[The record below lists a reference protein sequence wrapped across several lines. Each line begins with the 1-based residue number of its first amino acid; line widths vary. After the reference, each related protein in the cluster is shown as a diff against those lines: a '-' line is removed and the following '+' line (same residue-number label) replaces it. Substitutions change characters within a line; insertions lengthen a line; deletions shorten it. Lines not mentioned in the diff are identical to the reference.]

1 MRRTVLGALIGIG
14 IVIAVAAAEPRGD
27 GFPPRGA
34 PPYAAPVASGSELIV
49 VPATLGDR
57 VQVLSVIDPRQRVL
71 CVYQIELATG
81 KITLK
86 SVRKLE
92 WDLQIRDLN
101 NDKPLPEEIRSL
113 VEQK

>member
-1 MRRTVLGALIGIG
+1 MILGALIGVG
-14 IVIAVAAAEPRGD
+14 VVIAVAAAEPRGD
-27 GFPPRGA
+27 VFPPRGA
-34 PPYAAPVASGSELIV
+34 PACPPVAGSELIV
-49 VPATLGDR
+49 VPAALGDR
-57 VQVLSVIDPRQRVL
+57 VQVLSVVDPRQRVL
-71 CVYQIELATG
+71 CVYHIELATG

>member
-1 MRRTVLGALIGIG
+1 MILGALIGVG
-14 IVIAVAAAEPRGD
+14 VMIAVAAAEPRGD
-27 GFPPRGA
+27 GLSQRGA
-34 PPYAAPVASGSELIV
+34 PSEAVSVASGGELIV
-49 VPATLGDR
+49 VPATLGGVSDR

-101 NDKPLPEEIRSL
+101 NDKPLPDEIRSL

>member
-1 MRRTVLGALIGIG
+1 MKRTVLGALLGFG
-14 IVIAVAAAEPRGD
+14 IVIALAAAEPRGD
-27 GFPPRGA
+27 GFAPHGT
-34 PPYAAPVASGSELIV
+34 PPYAPPAVGGELIV
-49 VPATLGDR
+49 VPASLGDR

-71 CVYQIELATG
+71 CVYHVELATG